1 MCGRR
6 LASIFLCLCLATS
19 AFAQGADSS
28 SLEIYNG
35 CGIEGDARSPGVQA
49 LNRLKNRN
57 TAPHQFDP
65 AITLAAMLAPGRDT
79 GRWKVK
85 QGAEIIGYVSDV
97 KVGGIE
103 STNCHARAAEQRDTH
118 IELVLDPMA
127 GSPTQ
132 RVVVEV
138 TPRWRAI
145 MAAQGADW
153 STRALRDRLLG
164 RWIKVR
170 GWMLFDVE
178 HQNASENTAP
188 GRERNWK
195 ATAWGNSPD
204 HIHRGR
210 AATCEIAE
218 FARRAFTNG
227 LQPSASSVATGRRI
241 PSVMLTDAYPTYSI

>member
-1 MCGRR
+1 MCGRY
-6 LASIFLCLCLATS
+6 LAGICLAVWLAAPAYPQKS
-19 AFAQGADSS
+19 GSNNLD
-28 SLEIYNG
+28 IYNG
-35 CGIEGDARSPGVQA
+35 CGVEGDARSPGVEA
-49 LNRLKNRN
+49 LNRLKNRY
-57 TAPHQFDP
+57 TDPQQIDP

-103 STNCHARAAEQRDTH
+103 STNCHGRAAEQRDTH

-145 MAAQGADW
+145 MAAQGMDW
-153 STRALRDRLLG
+153 STRALRDRLMG

-188 GRERNWK
+188 GRERNWR
-195 ATAWGNSPD
+195 ATARE
-204 HIHRGR
+204 IHPITSIEVVQRP
-210 AATCEIAE
+210 
-218 FARRAFTNG
+218 AR
-227 LQPSASSVATGRRI
+227 
-241 PSVMLTDAYPTYSI
+241 